1 MRDSPASLTDAM
13 CAGGRT
19 QDLPEEEQA
28 AMSARVEIAREREVW
43 NAAVKNAPRADLL
56 QSWEWGEFKRLGGW
70 EPQRVMALL
79 DGQPV
84 AGAQLLSRRVVGVPS
99 LYAPRGPW
107 WRDDDS
113 GLVGREA
120 LVGWLRQQRPAGA
133 PFLRVDP
140 PIADLGALSRFGF
153 RVAPRQVQP
162 RATIVVDLS
171 PDAEKLLAAFNSRV
185 RYNARHA
192 LKKGVEV
199 SEGGIEDARAFWELL
214 SATAERKGFVERDL
228 SYFTGLM
235 QVFGDDARI
244 LLARYNGAIVYG
256 ALIVVFGSSAY
267 YLYGGSGGDRSVKP
281 SELGQYRAMLWAK
294 SRGAMRYDMWGIPY
308 QPSEDNPLYSVYTFK
323 SGFGGVEERYIG
335 ALDLPLAPLI
345 GARAPALETFALKS
359 LSFARGKGF
368 RIIDHLA

>member
-1 MRDSPASLTDAM
+1 
-13 CAGGRT
+13 
-19 QDLPEEEQA
+19 
-28 AMSARVEIAREREVW
+28 MSARVLVAREREVW
-43 NAAVKNAPRADLL
+43 NAAVKSAPRADLL

-70 EPQRVMALL
+70 EPLRVLVMEG
-79 DGQPV
+79 DQPV
-84 AGAQLLSRRVVGVPS
+84 SGAQLLSRRVMGVPS

-107 WRDDDS
+107 WRDESS
-113 GLVGREA
+113 GVAGLEA
-120 LVGWLRQQRPAGA
+120 LTAWLRRQRPSGA

-140 PIADLGALSRFGF
+140 PITEPGPLASLGF
-153 RVAPRQVQP
+153 RQAPRQVQP
-162 RATIVVDLS
+162 RATIVVDLT

-199 SEGGIEDARAFWELL
+199 SEGGVEDARPFWELL

-228 SYFTGLM
+228 SYFTQLM
-235 QVFGDDARI
+235 EVFGDDARI
-244 LLARYNGAIVYG
+244 LLARFNGAVVYG
-256 ALIVVFGSSAY
+256 ALIVVFGQAAY

-294 SRGAMRYDMWGIPY
+294 SRGATRYDMWGIPY
-308 QPSEDNPLYSVYTFK
+308 QPTEENPLYSVYTFK
-323 SGFGGVEERYIG
+323 SGFGGVEERYVG

-345 GARAPALETFALKS
+345 GAQAPALETFALKS

-368 RIIDHLA
+368 RIVDHLA